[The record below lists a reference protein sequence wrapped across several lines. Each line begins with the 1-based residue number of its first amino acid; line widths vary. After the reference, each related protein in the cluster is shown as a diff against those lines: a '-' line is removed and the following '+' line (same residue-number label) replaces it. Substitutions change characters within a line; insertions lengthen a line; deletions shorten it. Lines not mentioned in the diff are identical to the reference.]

1 MINKKVFNKEVLTEK
16 LKYLISMDAKNFE
29 IKDFTI
35 DFMFDAY
42 QKEKLLEYDVYIKF
56 DFNGGI
62 DNESDVIGYDIKNMC
77 DELGKSIYTYG
88 INKNG
93 KLTTEGNY
101 NVYPAMIWKINYDTD
116 STHIFDV
123 SYKVVLE
130 NE

>member
-1 MINKKVFNKEVLTEK
+1 MINEKILTEK
-16 LKYLISMDAKNFE
+16 LKYLISMDAKRFE
-29 IKDFTI
+29 IKDFSI
-35 DFMFDAY
+35 DFIYDGP
-42 QKEKLLEYDVYIKF
+42 QKVELSEYDVYIKF
-56 DFNGGI
+56 DFNGAM

-93 KLTTEGNY
+93 KLTTEGDY
-101 NVYPAMIWKINYDTD
+101 DVYPAMIWKINYDTD

>member
-1 MINKKVFNKEVLTEK
+1 MINEKILTEK
-16 LKYLISMDAKNFE
+16 LKYLISMDAKRFE
-29 IKDFTI
+29 IKDFGI
-35 DFMFDAY
+35 DFIYDGP
-42 QKEKLLEYDVYIKF
+42 EKVELSESDVYIKF
-56 DFNGGI
+56 DFNGAM

-77 DELGKSIYTYG
+77 DELGKSVYTYG

-93 KLTTEGNY
+93 KLTTEGDY